1 MQVKVVGLGGIG
13 THLIV
18 PLCRYL
24 SNLDGNA
31 DTSVTL
37 IDGDEFDAKNV
48 DRQNFTVFGNK
59 AMVTAEIMRHSFPTL
74 SVEAKPRYVT
84 EENIFLFIKEGD
96 LVFSCV
102 DNHATR
108 KLLSDYCQNLNNVVL
123 ISGGN
128 EYSDGNIQVYV
139 REDGEDVTPPIT
151 QFHPEIDKPGDRNP
165 AELSCE
171 ELARSGTPQLIFTNF
186 MVAGWMLS
194 AFWLATKGD
203 LKYSE
208 QYFDLET
215 GMTRSIKR

>member
-1 MQVKVVGLGGIG
+1 MQVKVIGLGGIG

-24 SNLDGNA
+24 SRLDGDA
-31 DTSVTL
+31 DASVTL
-37 IDGDEFDAKNV
+37 IDGDEFEAKNI
-48 DRQNFTVFGNK
+48 DRQDFSVFGNK
-59 AMVTAEIMRHSFPTL
+59 AVVTTERMKHSFPTL
-74 SVEAKPRYVT
+74 TVETKAHYVT

-96 LVFSCV
+96 VVFSCV

-108 KLLSDYCQNLNNVVL
+108 KLLSDYCQKLDNIVL

-128 EYSDGNIQVYV
+128 EYSDGNIQIYV
-139 REDGEDVTPPIT
+139 REDSEDITPPIT
-151 QFHPEIDKPGDRNP
+151 QFHPEIDSPGDRNP

-194 AFWLATKGD
+194 AFWLATSGD

-208 QYFDLET
+208 QYFDLVT
-215 GMTRSIKR
+215 GMTRSIMR